1 MIPGS
6 ELYTQSQIR
15 AVLTCLRYHHYTYRL
30 GYRPVST
37 ALALRFGSL
46 IHRGTEAWWR
56 AYGQPATDRLAAA
69 LKAMRAYRDA
79 LAERSDEPLDEHTLA
94 MAEALMI
101 GYHARWQDEPV
112 EPLITEG
119 QFRFDVYHHVDGSHL
134 GTIGG
139 QVDNLV
145 RDTRTGE
152 IYLIERKTSSDD
164 ITPGSDYWR
173 ALAIDHQVSTY
184 YAAAAA
190 LGYDVVGCI
199 YDVIAKPRLR
209 PQLATPP
216 EKRRYTKDGRLYA
229 GQRETDET
237 PDEYR
242 DRILEAIER
251 DPNAY
256 FQRGIVARDGREMV
270 RYRQDLQ
277 DAITLIKSGMT
288 TRNPTACRRYGRL
301 CEFFDVCSG
310 AADLSDETRF
320 RKVETIHEELEERQ

>member
-1 MIPGS
+1 MVG
-6 ELYTQSQIR
+6 
-15 AVLTCLRYHHYTYRL
+15 YHHRWK
-30 GYRPVST
+30 G
-37 ALALRFGSL
+37 
-46 IHRGTEAWWR
+46 
-56 AYGQPATDRLAAA
+56 
-69 LKAMRAYRDA
+69 
-79 LAERSDEPLDEHTLA
+79 EPL
-94 MAEALMI
+94 
-101 GYHARWQDEPV
+101 EPV
-112 EPLITEG
+112 ETEV
-119 QFRFDVYHHVDGSHL
+119 QFRFHVYHHVDGDL
-134 GTIGG
+134 LDAMGG
-139 QVDNLV
+139 QIDNLV
-145 RDTRTGE
+145 RDTRTGQ
-152 IYLIERKTSSDD
+152 IFLVERKTSGDD

-184 YAAAAA
+184 YAGAAA
-190 LGYDVVGCI
+190 LGYEVAGCI
-199 YDVIAKPRLR
+199 YDVIGKPRLR

-310 AADLSDETRF
+310 AADLTDETRF
-320 RKVETIHEELEERQ
+320 RRVETIHEELQEERQ